1 MLCDTIG
8 GGIMS
13 FESMRITE
21 LVDGIKSGKFT
32 SEEVCKYFIDR
43 CERYSDLNA
52 IIEVYSD
59 VLDRAKVVDA
69 KIKSG
74 AKMGKLAGIPV
85 VIKDNILYKG
95 KKMTCASKFLEDFV
109 SPYTATIVDR
119 LEKED
124 AIIFGRANMDEF
136 AMGGSCEKS
145 CYGPCKNAHDST
157 RVSGGSSGGSAVAVA
172 AGLCPIAIGTD
183 TGGSVRQPSSF
194 NGVVGIKP
202 TYGTVSRYG
211 ITAFASSTD
220 QAAPITRDIRDNE
233 LVLDII
239 SGRDIHDGTSIE
251 DSYKKE
257 STKEKYTIG
266 IVKELR
272 DKIKSLSTSK
282 VFESAIERL
291 RDMGHD
297 IVEVSV
303 PHILDSL
310 ACYYILTPAEATSNL
325 ARFDGVK
332 YTTRADDT
340 KSLEE
345 VYIKSRSEG
354 FGKEVQRRIM
364 LGNFVLSSGY
374 FDAYY
379 GKAKKLQA
387 LLRREFKEAF
397 TECDFIITPTTPG
410 EAFEIGGKADPV
422 SMYLEDLFT
431 VPASLSGIPALSI
444 PYGVGESGLPLG
456 LQFMGAECSERLLYD
471 IAHKFECEK

>member
-1 MLCDTIG
+1 
-8 GGIMS
+8 MS

-21 LVDGIKSGKFT
+21 LVDGIKTGRFT
-32 SEEVCKYFIDR
+32 SEEVCRYFIDR

-74 AKMGKLAGIPV
+74 AKTGKLAGIPV

-95 KKMTCASKFLEDFV
+95 KKMTCASKFLQDFV

-239 SGRDIHDGTSIE
+239 SGRDIHDGTSI
-251 DSYKKE
+251 DDTYKKGY
-257 STKEKYTIG
+257 TKEKYTIG
-266 IVKELR
+266 IVKELK

-297 IVEVSV
+297 IIEVSV
-303 PHILDSL
+303 PHILD
-310 ACYYILTPAEATSNL
+310 
-325 ARFDGVK
+325 
-332 YTTRADDT
+332 
-340 KSLEE
+340 
-345 VYIKSRSEG
+345 
-354 FGKEVQRRIM
+354 
-364 LGNFVLSSGY
+364 
-374 FDAYY
+374 
-379 GKAKKLQA
+379 
-387 LLRREFKEAF
+387 
-397 TECDFIITPTTPG
+397 
-410 EAFEIGGKADPV
+410 
-422 SMYLEDLFT
+422 
-431 VPASLSGIPALSI
+431 
-444 PYGVGESGLPLG
+444 
-456 LQFMGAECSERLLYD
+456 
-471 IAHKFECEK
+471 

>member
-1 MLCDTIG
+1 
-8 GGIMS
+8 MS
-13 FESMRITE
+13 FETMRITE

-32 SEEVCKYFIDR
+32 SVEVCQYFMDR
-43 CERYSDLNA
+43 CDRYSDLNA
-52 IIEVYSD
+52 VLEVYTD
-59 VLDRAKVVDA
+59 VLDRAKVVDD
-69 KIKSG
+69 KIKKG
-74 AKMGKLAGIPV
+74 APTGKLAGIPV
-85 VIKDNILYKG
+85 IIKDNILYKG
-95 KKMTCASKFLEDFV
+95 QKMTCASKFLKDYI
-109 SPYTATIVDR
+109 SPYTATLVER
-119 LEKED
+119 LESED

-136 AMGGSCEKS
+136 AMGGSCENS

-172 AGLCPIAIGTD
+172 SGLCPIAIGTD
-183 TGGSVRQPSSF
+183 TGGSIRQPSSF

-220 QAAPITRDIRDNE
+220 QASPITRDVRDNE
-233 LVLDII
+233 MVLDII
-239 SGRDIHDGTSIE
+239 SGRDIHDGTSIA
-251 DSYKKE
+251 DDYKRV
-257 STKEKYTIG
+257 SPKEKYTIG
-266 IVKELR
+266 IVKELS
-272 DKIKSLSTSK
+272 DKIKGLSTSS
-282 VFESAIERL
+282 VFDSAVDRL
-291 RDMGHD
+291 KSMGYD
-297 IVEVSV
+297 ILEVSV

-332 YTTRADDT
+332 YTSRAEDT
-340 KSLEE
+340 KTLEE

-354 FGKEVQRRIM
+354 FGTEVQRRIM

-387 LLRREFKEAF
+387 LLRTEFSEVF
-397 TECDFIITPTTPG
+397 RLCDAIITPTTPG
-410 EAFEIGGKADPV
+410 EAFEIGGKSDPI

-431 VPASLSGIPALSI
+431 VPASLSGIPALSV

-456 LQFMGAECSERLLYD
+456 IQFMGAERSERILYD
-471 IAHKFECEK
+471 IAHKFESVK